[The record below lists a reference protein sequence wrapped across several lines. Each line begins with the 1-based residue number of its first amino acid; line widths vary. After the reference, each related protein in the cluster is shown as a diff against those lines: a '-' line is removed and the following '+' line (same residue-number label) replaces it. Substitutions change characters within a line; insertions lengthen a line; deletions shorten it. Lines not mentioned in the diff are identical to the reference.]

1 MTPHGCDPPS
11 LSCRDLVDLV
21 TDYLEGAMDPATA
34 ASFERHAHDCPP
46 CLEHLEQM
54 KLTVRAAGGVSDE
67 AITPEARSAL
77 MERFRDWNAG
87 RGG

>member
-1 MTPHGCDPPS
+1 MTPDANSDPS
-11 LSCRDLVDLV
+11 LSCRDLVELV
-21 TDYLEGAMDPATA
+21 TDYLDGAMDPAMA
-34 ASFERHAHDCPP
+34 ASFEQHAGGCPP

-54 KLTVRAAGGVSDE
+54 KLTVRAAGGVSDG

-87 RGG
+87 R

>member
-1 MTPHGCDPPS
+1 MSPDQHVSPE

-21 TDYLEGAMDPATA
+21 TEYLEGAMDPATA
-34 ASFERHAHDCPP
+34 ASFEQHAGGCPP

-54 KLTVRAAGGVSDE
+54 KLTVRAAGGVSNG

-77 MERFRDWNAG
+77 MDRFRDWNAG
-87 RGG
+87 R